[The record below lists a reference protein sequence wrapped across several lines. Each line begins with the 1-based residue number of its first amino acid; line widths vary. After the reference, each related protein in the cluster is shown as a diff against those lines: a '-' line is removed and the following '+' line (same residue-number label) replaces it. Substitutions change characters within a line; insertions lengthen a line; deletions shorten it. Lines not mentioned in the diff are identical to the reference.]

1 MSSGLLSIGTQALN
15 ANSSALAYT
24 GQNISNVNTDGYSRQ
39 RINFATQEPP
49 ILGVKIQDIQRITD
63 KYLVEQ
69 VWRDQSALSSS
80 EQQAKK
86 IELLDKLMISD
97 TTNLSAAMDN
107 YFTSLQG
114 AVDDPLFIANRQ
126 LMLAEAS
133 ALVSTFQNF
142 DSRLEEQLTALTT
155 EARSISSSINSI
167 TTNLA
172 ALNVRIGSLASSGQN
187 YNSLLDE
194 RDQLINDLS
203 RYVSVDVLSSDG
215 GITKTV
221 VLSNGEPLVSS
232 GQAARLAI
240 ADGNPDP
247 SQIQVQLFRGTSG
260 SDITD
265 LLGQG
270 ELGGLFTYRDEILQP
285 ARNEIGR
292 IALVFTE
299 TMNEQHR
306 KGIDLNGL
314 MGQDLFTPIKEGLYS
329 AKTTNQ
335 TTTLSTT
342 RLSYYDVSELT
353 ASDYELEITGLDTFR
368 IKRLSDGV
376 IFDSTDM
383 SARNSASD
391 VPTDVPSQ
399 GSVFID
405 SNSNTLSVALDGFV
419 FKLDSAGTPK
429 KGDLF
434 LLQPTINGSRNIDL
448 AVTNP
453 ASLALASP
461 LRVTPA
467 DSNDGNAELQMIE
480 ILNGGT
486 TSALRPGQLDQPVE
500 IVFNSPIDGV
510 YTYNIYDMSDSANP
524 LLIDGLENL
533 TYTSGEPIV
542 FTDSVGQELYQITLR
557 NLPKAG
563 DRFLIEFNTD
573 GVSDNSNVLAMAN
586 LQNVETVKGFSYQN
600 AYGQLLAKVGTQANV
615 VKVSLMANQSV
626 LASSESALE
635 SVRGVNLDEEAAK
648 LIQYQQAYTAS
659 TRLITAYQDIF
670 DSLISA
676 VR

>member
-63 KYLVEQ
+63 QFLVEQ

-86 IELLDKLMISD
+86 IELLDKLMVSD

>member
-63 KYLVEQ
+63 QFLVEQ

-86 IELLDKLMISD
+86 IELLDKLMVSD

-659 TRLITAYQDIF
+659 TRLITAYQDIY